1 MKQPCIH
8 TRFSLCALA
17 LLAACASLAAQAPQ
31 GGPPETPARIK
42 EMRFTNQPITDI
54 LLALAQ
60 VSGRSMVPD
69 ETVRGDASYYFAET
83 DFDTALRLFL
93 DTYKIYARREGN
105 VYYVSRIRADWDADR
120 GLITMHAEDVEIPLL
135 IRAASRAIGRTILF
149 DPLPG
154 DRLTIHADAVTPEKL
169 LEILLRRFPD
179 YKVEADASFFYVK
192 REARVAAALPGQ
204 APGQAR
210 LETIRRD
217 GDRYSINAQKARF
230 LDLLPELFLKAG
242 REYSLFMSRD
252 TLIESMR
259 FQGKGF
265 EDLLRL
271 LLEQAGADFARLND
285 IYYIFEIQQRDVLK
299 KLKTTERMQLTYV
312 TARELPNLLPAALL
326 DSRLFKL
333 DAAGNAIILNG
344 SVEEIAPIED
354 FIRSIDVPLRGL
366 QYYLFNVDYLDLK
379 NIKAALPPEFAQ
391 VDIVVV
397 PGARS
402 FVIALPPERRDSF
415 ARYLELVDR
424 GDPITPVRLKY
435 VRAEDFIK
443 ALPPSV
449 AKEDVVPSGDPTLV
463 FVRGGAQRMAAF
475 LEEVRML
482 DVPVPQ
488 LRYQFLVL
496 QHQKGEGVTWGD
508 STGARYTVTPSAWGE
523 DGAVVGTMGQL
534 LNLNFDA
541 VGALGYQMA
550 VRLSLDLSRNTA
562 RTMADTTLIGTAN
575 QEVKFQNTDTFRYRE
590 PEVQADGKVTYTGV
604 SREISAG
611 LIFSVKGWVS
621 GDGMITMDVSATV
634 SKQGTDTSGTVGTLP
649 PTSENVV
656 TTRVRTPGGKP
667 VVIGGLMRQEKTL
680 TESRVPVLG
689 DIPLLGLLFRG
700 KKESVD
706 NMELVI
712 YIVPHIEYAPAA
724 QPDEAARIDRLY
736 RRLVRGTLG

>member
-1 MKQPCIH
+1 MKRPATD
-8 TRFSLCALA
+8 TR
-17 LLAACASLAAQAPQ
+17 LLIGVFTLFAACASLAAQAPPAN
-31 GGPPETPARIK
+31 PPETPVRIK

-54 LLALAQ
+54 LLSLAE

-69 ETVRGDASYYFAET
+69 ETVRGEASYYFAET
-83 DFDTALRLFL
+83 DFDAALRLFL
-93 DTYKIYARREGN
+93 DTYKLYVRREGN
-105 VYYVSRIRADWDADR
+105 VYYVSRIRSEWDSGR
-120 GLITMHAEDVEIPLL
+120 GLITMHAEDVDLPLL
-135 IRAASRAIGRTILF
+135 IRAASRVMGRTILF

-154 DRLTIHADAVTPEKL
+154 ERLTIHADGVTPEKL

-179 YKVEADASFFYVK
+179 YKVEQDASFFYVR
-192 REARVAAALPGQ
+192 REAKMAAA
-204 APGQAR
+204 APGPAGAQAR
-210 LETIRRD
+210 AESIRRD

-230 LDLLPELFLKAG
+230 QDLLPELFQKAG

-259 FQGKGF
+259 FQGKSF
-265 EDLLRL
+265 EEMLRL

-285 IYYIFEIQQRDVLK
+285 IYYVFEIQQRDVLK
-299 KLKTTERMQLTYV
+299 KLKTTERVQLTYV
-312 TARELPNLLPAALL
+312 TARDLPNLLPAGLL

-333 DAAGNAIILNG
+333 DTPGNAIILNG
-344 SVEEIAPIED
+344 SIEEIAPIED
-354 FIRSIDVPLRGL
+354 FIKSIDVPLRGL
-366 QYYLFNVDYLDLK
+366 QYYLFSVDYLDLK
-379 NIKAALPPEFAQ
+379 NLKAALPPEFAQ

-397 PGARS
+397 PGVRS
-402 FVIALPPERRDSF
+402 FVAALPPERKETF
-415 ARYLELVDR
+415 ERYLQLVDR

-435 VRAEDFIK
+435 VRSEDFIK
-443 ALPPSV
+443 ALPPSI
-449 AKEDVVPSGDPTLV
+449 AKEDVVPTGDPTLV
-463 FVRGGAQRMAAF
+463 FVKGGPQRMAAF

-496 QHQKGEGVTWGD
+496 QHQKGEGVSWGD
-508 STGARYTVTPSAWGE
+508 SSDARYTVTPSAWGE
-523 DGAVVGTMGQL
+523 DAAVVGTMGQL
-534 LNLNFDA
+534 LSLNFDA

-550 VRLSLDLSRNTA
+550 VRLSLDLSRNVA
-562 RTMADTTLIGTAN
+562 RAMADTTLIGTAN

-590 PEVQADGKVTYTGV
+590 PEVQQDGTVTYTGV
-604 SREISAG
+604 TREITAG
-611 LIFSVKGWVS
+611 LIFNVKGWVS

-667 VVIGGLMRQEKTL
+667 VVIGGLMRQEKSL

-706 NMELVI
+706 NTELVI
-712 YIVPHIEYAPAA
+712 YIVPHLEYAPAS
-724 QPDEAARIDRLY
+724 QPDTATRIDRLY
-736 RRLVRGTLG
+736 RRLVKGTLG